1 MKKVKPY
8 PIWLV
13 FSLFALTI
21 TGIISIKL
29 PFRGDERHIAE
40 TIRLFA
46 NNFNFNTI
54 KDYPEVTPPFFFL
67 FYGLWAKILGSS
79 IESLRIITLII
90 SFITWQLVYYLFQL
104 FVKKESH
111 ALLLSFLV
119 VANPYFFG
127 TSVFVF
133 TDMLTILLSIAAV
146 ISFRINKLLQFIIF
160 SALAILCRQ
169 YAVIIPAAVILYSF
183 LNYKNDKL
191 NNKNYIIGSSLTFL
205 PLIAL
210 FGVWKNI
217 APASGIEKWI
227 VPNSSFYNIDYI
239 NSYITFSVIYLF
251 PLAIIF
257 FKKIK
262 LSYSSLFVAFLLTII
277 LSFFPVKTSTATLEF
292 TQYKSVGFVHQGLI
306 NLFGYES
313 IVLKIVLG
321 IFLLAGCYIS
331 TELMKRF
338 YLHLKIKS
346 FDLSIIFTLLWV
358 LFLLIMPFSYQVW
371 EKYLTMILPF
381 FILSI
386 YLLLYPNHKIIHEDR
401 NKLDQQ

>member
-1 MKKVKPY
+1 MNKIKPY
-8 PIWLV
+8 SIWLT
-13 FSLFALTI
+13 FSLIALTI
-21 TGIISIKL
+21 IGIISIRL
-29 PFRGDERHIAE
+29 PLRGDERHIVE

-46 NNFNFNTI
+46 NNFNINTI

-67 FYGLWAKILGSS
+67 FYALWAKILGSS
-79 IESLRIITLII
+79 IENLKIITLII
-90 SFITWQLVYYLFQL
+90 SFITWQFVYYLFQL

-133 TDMLTILLSIAAV
+133 TDMLTILLSIAAI
-146 ISFRINKLLQFIIF
+146 ISFRINKLIQFIIF

-169 YAVIIPAAVILYSF
+169 YAVIIPAAVIIYSL
-183 LNYKNDKL
+183 LNYKNDRL
-191 NNKNYIIGSSLTFL
+191 NNRNYVIGSFLTFL
-205 PLIAL
+205 PLVIL

-217 APASGIEKWI
+217 APASGIEKWV

-239 NSYITFSVIYLF
+239 NTYITFSVIYLF

-257 FKKIK
+257 LKKIK
-262 LSYSSLFVAFLLTII
+262 LSYSSLFIAFLLTII
-277 LSFFPVKTSTATLEF
+277 LSFFPIKSSIATLDF
-292 TQYKSVGFVHQGLI
+292 TDYKSVGFVHQGLI
-306 NLFGYES
+306 NVFGYES

-331 TELMKRF
+331 AELMKRF

-346 FDLSIIFTLLWV
+346 FDLSIISTLLWV

-381 FILSI
+381 LILSI
-386 YLLLYPNHKIIHEDR
+386 YLVLYPVEA
-401 NKLDQQ
+401 NK

>member
-1 MKKVKPY
+1 
-8 PIWLV
+8 
-13 FSLFALTI
+13 
-21 TGIISIKL
+21 
-29 PFRGDERHIAE
+29 
-40 TIRLFA
+40 
-46 NNFNFNTI
+46 
-54 KDYPEVTPPFFFL
+54 FFFL
-67 FYGLWAKILGSS
+67 FYALWAKIFGSS
-79 IESLRIITLII
+79 IENLRIITLII
-90 SFITWQLVYYLFQL
+90 SFITWQFVYYLFQL

-133 TDMLTILLSIAAV
+133 TDMLTILLSLAAI

-169 YAVIIPAAVILYSF
+169 YAVIIPAVVIIYSL
-183 LNYKNDKL
+183 LNYKNDRL
-191 NNKNYIIGSSLTFL
+191 NNRNYVIGSFLTFL
-205 PLIAL
+205 PLVIL

-217 APASGIEKWI
+217 APASGIEKWV

-239 NSYITFSVIYLF
+239 NTYITFSVIYLF

-257 FKKIK
+257 LKKIK
-262 LSYSSLFVAFLLTII
+262 LSYSSLFIAFLLTVI
-277 LSFFPVKTSTATLEF
+277 LSFFPIKSSIATLDF
-292 TQYKSVGFVHQGLI
+292 TDYKSVGFVHQGLI
-306 NLFGYES
+306 NVFGYES

-331 TELMKRF
+331 AELMKRF

-346 FDLSIIFTLLWV
+346 FDLSIISTLLWV

-381 FILSI
+381 LILSI
-386 YLLLYPNHKIIHEDR
+386 YLVLYPVEA
-401 NKLDQQ
+401 NK